1 MKGMILILYFTI
13 LLIPGSLI
21 SQTLQVNAG
30 NDTTVYL
37 GYGPGTAQLKATAT
51 GGTAPYLYVWSTG
64 DSTQTITVH
73 PLVTT
78 NYIVTVKDGLNNI
91 ARDTVKVT
99 VIDVRCGQ
107 KNDKVL
113 VCHKGIIICID
124 EHAVPAHLEHGDIL
138 DSCMITGVE
147 PVNTPADFKLYNNYP
162 NPFNPV
168 TTFRFD
174 IPANSEVVLQVYDV
188 NGKMVEELVN
198 RKMNAGSY
206 HVDWNAA
213 ESSSGIYFCTFKAGS
228 YTATQKIVL
237 IK

>member
-30 NDTTVYL
+30 NDTTVYF
-37 GYGPGTAQLKATAT
+37 GYGPGTAELTATAT
-51 GGTAPYLYVWSTG
+51 GGVPPYLYVWSTG
-64 DSTQTITVH
+64 DSSQSIIVN

-78 NYIVTVKDGLNNI
+78 NYIVTVKDSLNNI
-91 ARDTVKVT
+91 ARDTVKVK
-99 VIDVRCGQ
+99 VIDVRCGS

-124 EHAVPAHLEHGDIL
+124 EHAVQAHLEHGDIL

-147 PVNTPADFKLYNNYP
+147 PVNAPADFKLYNNYP

-188 NGKMVEELVN
+188 NGKMVKELVN
-198 RKMNAGSY
+198 QKMNAGSY

-213 ESSSGIYFCTFKAGS
+213 ENSSGIYFCTFKAGT